1 MEPRVVGIIPARY
14 GSTRLPGKALRL
26 ILGKPM
32 VQRVY
37 ERALLAHGISSVWV
51 ATDDERIARVV
62 RSFGGQAIM
71 TSPDHPSGT
80 DRLAEATRAMD
91 ADIVVNIQ
99 GDQPFLDP
107 VMIDEA
113 AQPLLDDPSL
123 PMATLMHPV
132 HRPEDL
138 QDPAVVKVVV
148 DLAGNALYFSR
159 SLVPYPRQA
168 LPQPV
173 YEHVGLYV
181 YRREFLQKLARLPP
195 TPLEKIESLE
205 QLRVL
210 EHGFRLRVVETKCR
224 DHAFSGFSVD
234 TEQDLMRAE
243 VMLREREPNKGG
255 APGEK

>member
-1 MEPRVVGIIPARY
+1 MKPTVVGIIPARY
-14 GSTRLPGKALRL
+14 GSTRLPGKALKN

-32 VQRVY
+32 IQRVY
-37 ERALLAHGISSVWV
+37 ERALLAKGIHSVCV

-62 RSFGGQAIM
+62 ESFGGRAVM

-80 DRLAEATRAMD
+80 DRLAEATRTLE

-99 GDQPFLDP
+99 GDQPFFDSQ
-107 VMIDEA
+107 MIDEA
-113 AQPLLDDPSL
+113 VQPLLDDPEL

-132 HRPEDL
+132 HRTEDL

-159 SLVPYPRQA
+159 SLIPYPRNAGRQA
-168 LPQPV
+168 V

-181 YRREFLQKLARLPP
+181 YRRDFLQKLAQLPP
-195 TPLEKIESLE
+195 TPLEKTESLE

-210 EHGFRLRVVETKCR
+210 EHGFRLRVVETRCQ
-224 DHAFSGFSVD
+224 DHEFSGFSVD
-234 TEQDLMRAE
+234 TEQDLVRAE
-243 VMLREREPNKGG
+243 AMLRERGLR
-255 APGEK
+255 